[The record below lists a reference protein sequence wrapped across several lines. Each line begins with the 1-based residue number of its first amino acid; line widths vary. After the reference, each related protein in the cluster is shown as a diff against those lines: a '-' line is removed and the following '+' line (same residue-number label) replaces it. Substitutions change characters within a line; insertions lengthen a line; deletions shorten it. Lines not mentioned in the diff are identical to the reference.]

1 MKTEMGRARLAKL
14 MAALGKTL
22 GDVDN
27 GFGGISEEDTLVMD
41 PTDGL
46 LVLYIHPNQ
55 YAWESEV

>member
-1 MKTEMGRARLAKL
+1 

-27 GFGGISEEDTLVMD
+27 GFDGISEEDTLVMD
-41 PTDGL
+41 PSDGL